1 MAMVGKWFT
10 RRLPAAMSVFTV
22 LLTFGM
28 IASIPGIKGAAE
40 QFGWRDTWAGMGW
53 CLLIVLAPVAWLLVR
68 STPESVG
75 IAPDRAVV
83 VTEEVQ
89 VALETPLRLA
99 LRLPGFWAFTLSA
112 SLFNL
117 VFSAITLLNENLLTS
132 RGLDEHAYEMVMTV
146 MVATGL
152 PANLI
157 SGWLAPRLGMGKLLA
172 IGMALLAGSLI
183 MFPQLETTSQAL
195 IFGGLLGV
203 AGGIIT
209 VVWFAIYGHAFGR
222 QNLGSIQAA
231 AQLLAVLAS
240 AVGPLAL
247 AFVKSQNGS
256 YDWFFHISAGAAVI
270 LALAVL
276 AVKMPR
282 AVAKADTPSPK
293 YPLRAG
299 E

>member
-1 MAMVGKWFT
+1 
-10 RRLPAAMSVFTV
+10 

-28 IASIPGIKGAAE
+28 VASIQGITGAAE

-53 CLLIVLAPVAWLLVR
+53 CLIIGLAPLAWLLAR

-75 IAPDRAVV
+75 IAPDHSIV

-89 VALETPLRLA
+89 VALETPLRSA

-117 VFSAITLLNENLLTS
+117 VFSAITLLNKNLLAS
-132 RGLDEHAYEMVMTV
+132 RGLDEQDYKMVMTV
-146 MVATGL
+146 LVATGL
-152 PANLI
+152 PANLV

-172 IGMALLAGSLI
+172 IGMTLLAASLF
-183 MFPQLETTSQAL
+183 MFPHLETTSHAL
-195 IFGGLLGV
+195 IFGSMLGV

-222 QNLGSIQAA
+222 RHLGSIQAA
-231 AQLLAVLAS
+231 AQVLAVLAS

-256 YDWFFHISAGAAVI
+256 YDWFFDISGAAAVL

-282 AVAKADTPSPK
+282 AVA
-293 YPLRAG
+293 RG
-299 E
+299 ETSCPN